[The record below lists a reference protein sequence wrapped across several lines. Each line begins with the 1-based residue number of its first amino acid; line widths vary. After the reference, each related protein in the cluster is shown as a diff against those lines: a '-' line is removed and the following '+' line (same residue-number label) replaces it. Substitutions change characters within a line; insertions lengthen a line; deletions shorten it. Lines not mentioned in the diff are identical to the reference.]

1 MIWFTAD
8 QHFGHTNII
17 KFCGRP
23 FIDADHMAKNL
34 VDNHNSLVKPGE
46 HVYHLGDVTFQLEA
60 EWYMGQLNGIHHLI
74 LGNHDHRNFHK
85 GTRPGVYASIQQ
97 KKEINWN
104 TYSFFLS
111 HYSHRVWNKSH
122 FGAIHLYGHSH
133 GTIPDFGRSMDV
145 GVDTNDF
152 YPYSADQIVKR
163 MEGVDHQKVDH
174 HYKAFK
180 DCKEPVE

>member
-17 KFCGRP
+17 RFCDRP
-23 FIDADHMAKNL
+23 FTDADHMTEVLIA
-34 VDNHNSLVKPGE
+34 NHNSVVEDGDT
-46 HVYHLGDVTFQLEA
+46 VYHLGDLTFQLDA
-60 EWYMGQLNGIHHLI
+60 EQYVNRLKGTHHLI
-74 LGNHDHRNFHK
+74 VGNHDHKVFQKRK
-85 GTRPGVYASIQQ
+85 RPGVYTSIQD
-97 KKEINWN
+97 KKEVKWDGH
-104 TYSFFLS
+104 SFFLS

-152 YPYSADQIVKR
+152 FPYSGFQVTELMDK
-163 MEGVDHQKVDH
+163 VDHLKVDH

-180 DCKEPVE
+180 DCKE